1 MMCREALS
9 LLPLFFDGELDPRQ
23 MRAVAMHTTRCGGC
37 EAELREFERLQ
48 ELVSDAISA
57 RVEEVDLSGFW
68 PSIDRRLGA
77 PPVAWWE
84 RVRTWWSEGEHRWV
98 IGVPAFGAAIA
109 VAVLAFLFLT
119 RAPQPATPELAA
131 PQMAAVDNAA
141 SIDSLES
148 DLDSVAVLNDPETRT
163 TVLWVSD
170 DSTVGDVP

>member
-1 MMCREALS
+1 MMCRETLS

-23 MRAVAMHTTRCGGC
+23 MRAVAMHSTRCSSC
-37 EAELREFERLQ
+37 EAELRELERLQ

-57 RVEEVDLSGFW
+57 RVEEIDLNEFW
-68 PSIDRRLGA
+68 PSIERRLGA

-109 VAVLAFLFLT
+109 AAVLAFLFFA
-119 RAPQPATPELAA
+119 RVPQPATPDLAA
-131 PQMAAVDNAA
+131 PQLAAVDNAA

-170 DSTVGDVP
+170 DSTVGEVP